1 MSSSEQTTQEE
12 IKVTGNQLV
21 DKVKELVHE
30 GNIRRI
36 TVKQG
41 DRTLVELPLTL
52 AAAGAIIAP
61 VLTAV
66 GAVAALA
73 TNCSIL
79 VERVIEPR

>member
-1 MSSSEQTTQEE
+1 MILLEAR
-12 IKVTGNQLV
+12 NLV
-21 DKVKELVHE
+21 KRYGGRAVVDNVS
-30 GNIRRI
+30 I